1 MSDAEDHSAPGASIH
16 GGDGSS
22 ATSVDTAVREVGGGS
37 VDSGTSF
44 HVQRGLEEDSLG
56 SFSTTA
62 SALGYHRLTYTEDGF
77 NYGVSDIPDVSER
90 CALCRQFPYPDTSR
104 ILLQAIRVALE
115 PPPPVVPPSADG
127 CADTGGSE
135 SRK

>member
-1 MSDAEDHSAPGASIH
+1 MSDTEDHSAPGASIH

-22 ATSVDTAVREVGGGS
+22 ATSVDTAVHEVGGGS

-44 HVQRGLEEDSLG
+44 HVRRGLEEDSLG

-62 SALGYHRLTYTEDGF
+62 STLGYHRITYSEEGF
-77 NYGVSDIPDVSER
+77 GYRVADIPNVAER
-90 CALCRQFPYPDTSR
+90 CAMCRQFPYPDTSR
-104 ILLQAIRVALE
+104 ILMQAIRVALE
-115 PPPPVVPPSADG
+115 PPPPAGPPSADDH
-127 CADTGGSE
+127 AESE